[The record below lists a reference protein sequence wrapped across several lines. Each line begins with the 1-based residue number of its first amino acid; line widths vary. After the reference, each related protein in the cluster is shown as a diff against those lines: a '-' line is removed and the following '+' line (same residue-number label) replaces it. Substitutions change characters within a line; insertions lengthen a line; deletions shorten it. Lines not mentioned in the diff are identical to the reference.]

1 MFGHVRRRSGGVLTV
16 TATTALAVA
25 GVVASAVA
33 TPPGQNGD
41 VAFRRYLGPN
51 ETKGTIFMAARDGSG
66 ERQLTTPSGRAGDD
80 YPDVA
85 ADGSFVAFQRCGRLT
100 CGIYTVR
107 RDGTGL
113 RRVDRGCT
121 RGRTPPKCSDNSYP
135 AVSPDGK
142 QIAFVRAFGK
152 IENDQI
158 AHVGIYRMR
167 IDGSHVRRVTLPRT
181 RAAEDGD
188 PQWSPDGKQI
198 VFVRHNYTKKP
209 AGGQA
214 VYVVNANGTGLRRIT
229 PFRMRAG
236 DGPDWSP
243 DGSQILFRSPETE
256 DFLNSDIWTIRPDG
270 TGLRRVTDAGP
281 ATKVYSASFSPDGT
295 AITLGMTG
303 IDDQADVYTIGIDGT
318 GLAPMTRTSAWDS
331 APDWGPTP

>member
-1 MFGHVRRRSGGVLTV
+1 LIIGTLLVSMLPV
-16 TATTALAVA
+16 AAAL
-25 GVVASAVA
+25 A
-33 TPPGQNGD
+33 TPPGTNGD
-41 VAFRRYLGPN
+41 IAFRRYLGPDR
-51 ETKGTIFMAARDGSG
+51 TKGTIFIAARDGTG
-66 ERQLTTPSGRAGDD
+66 ERRLTTPPGKVGDD

-85 ADGSFVAFQRCGRLT
+85 ADGSFIAFQRCGVT

-107 RDGTGL
+107 PDGTGL
-113 RRVDRGCT
+113 TRADRGCT
-121 RGRTPPKCSDNSYP
+121 GRRTPPRCADNSYP

-142 QIAFVRAFGK
+142 QIAFVRVFGK
-152 IENDQI
+152 TRHDQI

-188 PQWSPDGKQI
+188 PQWSPDGKRI
-198 VFVRHNYTKKP
+198 VFVRHNFTTKP
-209 AGGQA
+209 TGGQA
-214 VYVVNANGTGLRRIT
+214 VYVVSANGTGLRRIT
-229 PFRMRAG
+229 PYKLRAG

-256 DFLNSDIWTIRPDG
+256 DFLNSDIWTIHPDG
-270 TGLRRVTDAGP
+270 TGLRQVSHAGA

-303 IDDQADVYTIGIDGT
+303 IDEQADVYTIGIDGT
-318 GLAPMTRTSAWDS
+318 GLAPVTRTGTWDS
-331 APDWGPTP
+331 APDWGPAF